1 MFDIEFCPNGISK
14 KDNFISNLNKN
25 KFNYLSG
32 TVEILKSDN
41 PPPSLYLQIGVN
53 SYKSMTNPQTL
64 PKSYLYKI
72 SYDGPNSSNINDVI
86 IRDLITNDIL
96 DIKNYIIT
104 LHYREFKHED
114 INLILP
120 DFKFLFFVFGT
131 ISLLTYMIYK

>member
-32 TVEILKSDN
+32 TMEILKSDN

-53 SYKSMTNPQTL
+53 SYKSMSKPQSL

-72 SYDGPNSSNINDVI
+72 SYDGPNNSNICDII